1 MAGHVLRLIVGANLG
16 GFAYKGQIALTIHRY
31 SLWETNIGTVPKSY
45 LPSGN
50 LKVLTEAIRSRILEY
65 IAMYCIRIEML
76 VSVSVEMKLRVWI
89 ESLIV
94 GIRSTNIDEEEL
106 F

>member
-1 MAGHVLRLIVGANLG
+1 MAGHVLRPTVGANLS

-45 LPSGN
+45 LPSGD